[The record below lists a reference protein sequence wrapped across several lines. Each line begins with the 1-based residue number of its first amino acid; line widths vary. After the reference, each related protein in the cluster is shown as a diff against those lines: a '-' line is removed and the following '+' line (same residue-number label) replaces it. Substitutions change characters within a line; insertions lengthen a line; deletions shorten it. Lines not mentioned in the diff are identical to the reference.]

1 MQNNIENELV
11 DLGIIDLS
19 NIIEIYPTVR
29 DSNNIRVLKD
39 KLSNVIYL
47 SENNYIDNS
56 KYEEKKFVDYW
67 GGVNYVK
74 QL

>member
-67 GGVNYVK
+67 GG
-74 QL
+74 